1 MTASLNPSTTKLLD
15 LFISKQ
21 AELKAL
27 DTFVGEL
34 RKQIQTAIELGELES
49 LDDGG
54 RFQYENLQ
62 IQSSNAKPGSTALL
76 SKPSR
81 KENSSM
87 ETPLKP
93 QTPRIDSL
101 SRTPEPVCY
110 EFPESV
116 ISKAEGITLADLLD
130 TQLLSAG

>member
-1 MTASLNPSTTKLLD
+1 MTASPSPSTTKLLD

-62 IQSSNAKPGSTALL
+62 IQVVERKTWKYSSAVETLKEREQFNGNATQTT
-76 SKPSR
+76 
-81 KENSSM
+81 NSSYRF
-87 ETPLKP
+87 LVK
-93 QTPRIDSL
+93 
-101 SRTPEPVCY
+101 
-110 EFPESV
+110 ES
-116 ISKAEGITLADLLD
+116 
-130 TQLLSAG
+130 

>member
-1 MTASLNPSTTKLLD
+1 MTASPSPSTTQLLD

-62 IQSSNAKPGSTALL
+62 IQVVERKTWKYSSAVETLKEREQFNGNAT
-76 SKPSR
+76 
-81 KENSSM
+81 
-87 ETPLKP
+87 
-93 QTPRIDSL
+93 QTTNCLVSIPCQ
-101 SRTPEPVCY
+101 RTD
-110 EFPESV
+110 
-116 ISKAEGITLADLLD
+116 A
-130 TQLLSAG
+130 